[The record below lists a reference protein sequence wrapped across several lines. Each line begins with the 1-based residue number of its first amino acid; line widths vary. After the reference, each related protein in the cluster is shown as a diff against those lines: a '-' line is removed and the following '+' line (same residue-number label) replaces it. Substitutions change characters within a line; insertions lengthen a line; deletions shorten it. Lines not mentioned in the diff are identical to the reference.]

1 MVANN
6 KPTNY
11 LNAKGRR
18 IFKGPQGGF
27 FARAADGSKVYKPK
41 AAFRKAGSEG
51 AQVKITKTRNNTAII
66 PTPLRPKATK
76 AAVAKPKG
84 GPRKVRSNKGVSRGV
99 RSGTLQRRMNAEAA
113 RLAARRRA
121 AAARRRALAGGNKVT
136 TRKARSNKGVTRGPA
151 GPRKARANAGVKR
164 GPQAGVLQRRMNA
177 AAKRAAA
184 KRAAG
189 PVVRKPRTNKGV
201 KRGMRT
207 PTEAALYQMIFG
219 PEKKAVKAVK
229 AMIVSPGGTTY
240 KSKAAAA
247 RRKKTVKKK
256 KAASAKTARR
266 SPMSM
271 MLRSGRAKK

>member
-27 FARAADGSKVYKPK
+27 YAKAADGSKVYKPK
-41 AAFRKAGSEG
+41 AAFRKAGGEG
-51 AQVKITKTRNNTAII
+51 AQVKIKKTRNNTAMI

-76 AAVAKPKG
+76 VAAAKPKG
-84 GPRKVRSNKGVSRGV
+84 GPRKVRANKGVTRGV

-121 AAARRRALAGGNKVT
+121 AAARRRLVGNKVT
-136 TRKARSNKGVTRGPA
+136 TRKVRTNKGVKRGPA
-151 GPRKARANAGVKR
+151 GPRKARANAGVAR
-164 GPQAGVLQRRMNA
+164 GPQAGVVQRRMNV
-177 AAKRAAA
+177 AAKRVAA

-240 KSKAAAA
+240 KSKSSMM
-247 RRKKTVKKK
+247 RRKK
-256 KAASAKTARR
+256 AANAVRR
-266 SPMSM
+266 SPLSM
-271 MLRSGRAKK
+271 MRSGRAKK